1 MANGGSQGYFQASRA
16 PRYSLFFAL
25 PLLLGYEVLAFVLP
39 QGETRGVRNGA
50 EVIFRLFFDAVAG
63 QWGNILFGATVIG
76 IAAWLITLDVRANGA
91 PTRVSYFVR
100 MMLESIVLAGVFGVI
115 TGVITVRILTAL
127 HLQAMG
133 IAGAVDQRT
142 QFMVALGAGIF
153 EELLFRVVLVTLLL
167 RLAKVVLGFSD
178 RAASVIA
185 IIGSAVIFSVFH
197 YVGPYGDTPT
207 VASFLFRAVGGLIFS
222 AIYVLRG
229 FGIVAWTHALYDVG
243 ILLLVHP

>member
-1 MANGGSQGYFQASRA
+1 M
-16 PRYSLFFAL
+16 
-25 PLLLGYEVLAFVLP
+25 LP
-39 QGETRGVRNGA
+39 QRETRGVRNGA

-63 QWGNILFGATVIG
+63 SWGNIVFGATVIG
-76 IAAWLITLDVRANGA
+76 VAAWLIAQDVRANGA
-91 PTRVSYFVR
+91 PTRISYFVR
-100 MMLESIVLAGVFGVI
+100 MMLESVLLAAAFAI
-115 TGVITVRILTAL
+115 ATGVITTRVLSAL

-133 IAGAVDQRT
+133 IAGAVDART

-167 RLAKVVLGFSD
+167 RLSKAVLGFGNT
-178 RAASVIA
+178 AASVIA
-185 IIGSAVIFSVFH
+185 IVGSAAIFSAFH

-207 VASFLFRAVGGLIFS
+207 AASFLFRMVGGLIFS
-222 AIYVLRG
+222 AIYVFRG

>member
-1 MANGGSQGYFQASRA
+1 MANGAGQGYFQASRA

-25 PLLLGYEVLAFVLP
+25 PLLVGYEALALALP
-39 QGETRGVRNGA
+39 QWETRGVRNGA

-63 QWGNILFGATVIG
+63 SWGNIVFGATVLG
-76 IAAWLITLDVRANGA
+76 VAAWLIAQDVRANGA
-91 PTRVSYFVR
+91 PTRVGVFFG
-100 MMLESIVLAGVFGVI
+100 MALESVVLAAAFGLA
-115 TGVITVRILTAL
+115 TGVITARVLGAL

-133 IAGAVDQRT
+133 IAGAVDART

-153 EELLFRVVLVTLLL
+153 EELLFRVVLVTLIL
-167 RLAKVVLGFSD
+167 RFSKAVLGFGNTT
-178 RAASVIA
+178 ASVIA
-185 IIGSAVIFSVFH
+185 VIGSAVIFSAFH
-197 YVGPYGDTPT
+197 YLGPYGDTPS
-207 VASFLFRAVGGLIFS
+207 VGSFLFRAVGGLIFS